1 MAANTNGHEV
11 VDEEEETEPQSPRL
25 NALPVSDEDS
35 VSRSVI
41 NQVHGNYY
49 EHISGGD
56 DARYING
63 TYNDPRPAALD
74 SVTGEKSPWQAPLI
88 CLGLALFAAV
98 VVWAHHIH
106 ST

>member
-1 MAANTNGHEV
+1 MAATTNGHEV
-11 VDEEEETEPQSPRL
+11 INEEETEPPSPRL
-25 NALPVSDEDS
+25 TALPPSDEDS

-63 TYNDPRPAALD
+63 TYNDLTPAAPD
-74 SVTGEKSPWQAPLI
+74 SVTGEKSPWQALSI
-88 CLGLALFAAV
+88 CLGLALFAAI
-98 VVWAHHIH
+98 VVWAHRKY